1 MQFDFMVLIVV
12 TWHASRMG
20 LVEDI
25 YRKFLGGILDVSAV
39 FVLLP
44 HILRGGFFF
53 TRTGLSV
60 IPDSGTYM
68 GANKWRFNA

>member
-12 TWHASRMG
+12 TWDASRTG

-44 HILRGGFFF
+44 HILRGGF
-53 TRTGLSV
+53 LLV
-60 IPDSGTYM
+60 LV
-68 GANKWRFNA
+68 